1 MRRFMRDQRGNIAIT
16 FALALIPTCILIGGT
31 VDFSR
36 AMSAKRQL
44 RDTLDGA
51 ALAIAGVPNFTQ
63 PQAEQIAKDFATANF
78 PSQSI
83 GAPAKIDSVV
93 FDDIKVNINGSANVP
108 TTMLDL
114 IGMDYIKVTT
124 DTIVDRSGR
133 NVEAAIALDITG
145 SMAGSRL
152 TALKAA
158 AKDFVDIVVL
168 DNQSPYTSKVALAP
182 YSNAVQVGAT
192 MAPLVRGAASTSC
205 TTYGCSTFRF
215 TDNSASSACNNNLNT
230 GSKKSTICQ
239 WAINNCVVERTGAD
253 AYTDATPAAGRY
265 LMANYRSSGDPCP
278 TASIVPLTDNK
289 TTLKNSINSYN
300 AMGAT
305 AGHVGIAWAWYL
317 LSPNFGT
324 FYPSASKP
332 NAYTDKK
339 TMKVAVLMTDGE
351 FNTMYCQ
358 GVDSADSGRG
368 RDAINCNA
376 PNGNSFA
383 QAKKLCAAMK
393 NQKVIV
399 YSIGFDIDKG
409 SNAEKVL
416 KECATS
422 PDAPYFNTPKTN
434 EELAGT
440 FKTVAKSISQLRISH

>member
-1 MRRFMRDQRGNIAIT
+1 MRRFMRNERGNIAIT
-16 FALALIPTCILIGGT
+16 FALALIPMCILIGGA

-93 FDDIKVNINGSANVP
+93 FDDISVNINGSANVP

-114 IGMDYIKVTT
+114 IGMNDIKVTT
-124 DTIVDRSGR
+124 TTVVDRSGW
-133 NVEAAIALDITG
+133 NVEAAVALDITG

-158 AKDFVDIVVL
+158 AKDFVDTVVQ
-168 DNQSPYTSKVALAP
+168 DDQSPYTSKVALAP

-192 MAPLVRGAASTSC
+192 MAPLVRGTASASC
-205 TTYGCSTFRF
+205 TTYGCSTFKF
-215 TDNSASSACNNNLNT
+215 TDNSGSSACSNNLN
-230 GSKKSTICQ
+230 GSNKTTCQ
-239 WAINNCVVERTGAD
+239 WAINTCVVERTGAD
-253 AYTDATPAAGRY
+253 AYTDATPGAGKY
-265 LMANYRSSGDPCP
+265 LMANYRHSGDPCP
-278 TASIVPLTDNK
+278 TSGIVPLSDNK
-289 TTLKNSINSYN
+289 TALKNSINSYTAAGN
-300 AMGAT
+300 T
-305 AGHVGIAWAWYL
+305 AGHIGIAWAWYL

-324 FYPSASKP
+324 FYPAASKP

-358 GVDSADSGRG
+358 GVDSADTGRG
-368 RDAINCNA
+368 KDAINCNA

-383 QAKKLCAAMK
+383 QAKKLCAEMK
-393 NQKVIV
+393 KKNVIV
-399 YSIGFDIDKG
+399 YTIGFTIAKG
-409 SNAEKVL
+409 GNAEGVL
-416 KECATS
+416 KECATAPS
-422 PDAPYFNTPKTN
+422 APYFNTPATN
-434 EELAGT
+434 ADLAET